1 MLDTSVS
8 RRSFIKISA
17 MTAASMALDWNRIS
31 AHAAKMGP
39 PEKYP
44 TVIIGAGL
52 GGLVCGAYLAKQ
64 GIPVT
69 IVEQHSIPGGYATSF
84 DRAAGKFTLEVSLH
98 GTSINNNGSAQI
110 LSDIGVLDKL
120 KLVQLPEVY
129 RLKTPALDITVPQK
143 DPQAYIQLLSRHF
156 PHEAQGIRS
165 FVEEMIAISDEVN
178 KLSRNRGKFIRLF
191 FPFQYSKM
199 WHVRDLTLSD
209 IINEHV
215 ADPQV
220 QSVLSALWG
229 YYGLPPSRLSGFY
242 YANATGDYLKNGSY
256 YIKDRSQD
264 LSNAIAEVI
273 ETNGGSILY
282 DSPATRI
289 LVKDGAVAG
298 IELDSGKTLPARAVV
313 SNASALFTF
322 QKMLPADIVPADYL
336 RKLTAYK
343 PSISSF
349 VVWLGL
355 QGDIT
360 TKTKAFSTFVSS
372 GLNPDE
378 DYESRLKGRIE
389 KGSFGV
395 AVYDNIYKG
404 YSRPETSTLQLIF
417 LCGYEPWRRYES
429 DYRNGRKE
437 AYRRE
442 KERWTDILIQR
453 ADRELIPGLSS
464 MIAVKEAATPLTN
477 WRYTGNTEGAIYGFE
492 QSMDNAY
499 MNRIPNRTPVNG
511 LYLAS
516 AWGNPGG
523 GYGGVFRGG
532 QGAFE
537 ALMEDWG
544 A

>member
-1 MLDTSVS
+1 MLNRSVS
-8 RRSFIKISA
+8 RRSFIKIAA
-17 MTAASMALDWNRIS
+17 MTTASMALDWSRIS

-39 PEKYP
+39 PEQYP

-52 GGLVCGAYLAKQ
+52 GGLVCGAYLARQ

-69 IVEQHSIPGGYATSF
+69 IAEKHSIPGGYATSF
-84 DRAAGKFTLEVSLH
+84 DRAAGNFTFEVSLH
-98 GTSINNNGSAQI
+98 GTSVSSNGSAEI
-110 LSDIGVLDKL
+110 LSDIGVLDRL

-129 RLKTPALDITVPQK
+129 RLKTPALEIAVPQK
-143 DPQAYIQLLSRHF
+143 DPQAYIQILSRHF
-156 PHEAQGIRS
+156 PDEARGIRG
-165 FVEEMIAISDEVN
+165 FVEEMIAIADEVN
-178 KLSRNRGKFIRLF
+178 QLSRRRGKFIKLL
-191 FPFQYSKM
+191 FPFQYPQM
-199 WHVRDLTLSD
+199 WHARNLTLAD
-209 IINEHV
+209 LVNEHV
-215 ADPQV
+215 TDPQV
-220 QSVLSALWG
+220 QNVLSALWG

-242 YANATGDYLKNGSY
+242 YANATGNYLKNGSY
-256 YIKDRSQD
+256 YIKERSQD
-264 LSNAIAEVI
+264 LSNAIADVI

-282 DSPATRI
+282 DSPARKI
-289 LVKDGAVAG
+289 LVKDGAVKG
-298 IELDSGKTLPARAVV
+298 IELEGGEELSARAVV

-322 QKMLPADIVPADYL
+322 QEMLPADIVPPDYL
-336 RKLTAYK
+336 RKLTRYK

-360 TKTKAFSTFVSS
+360 TKINAFSTFVSS
-372 GLNPDE
+372 GLTPDE
-378 DYESRLKGRIE
+378 DYASRIKGEIE

-404 YSRPETSTLQLIF
+404 YSRPGTSTLQLIF
-417 LCGYEPWRRYES
+417 LCGYEPWRQYES
-429 DYRNGRKE
+429 DYRSGRKE

-442 KERWTDILIQR
+442 KERWTDILIRR
-453 ADRELIPGLSS
+453 ADKELIPGLSS
-464 MIAVKEAATPLTN
+464 MIEVKEAATPLTN

-492 QSMDNAY
+492 QSMDNAF
-499 MNRIPNRTPVNG
+499 MNRIKNRTPVKG

-532 QGAFE
+532 QGAF
-537 ALMEDWG
+537 AAMMEDWG

>member
-1 MLDTSVS
+1 
-8 RRSFIKISA
+8 
-17 MTAASMALDWNRIS
+17 
-31 AHAAKMGP
+31 
-39 PEKYP
+39 
-44 TVIIGAGL
+44 
-52 GGLVCGAYLAKQ
+52 
-64 GIPVT
+64 
-69 IVEQHSIPGGYATSF
+69 
-84 DRAAGKFTLEVSLH
+84 
-98 GTSINNNGSAQI
+98 
-110 LSDIGVLDKL
+110 
-120 KLVQLPEVY
+120 
-129 RLKTPALDITVPQK
+129 
-143 DPQAYIQLLSRHF
+143 
-156 PHEAQGIRS
+156 
-165 FVEEMIAISDEVN
+165 
-178 KLSRNRGKFIRLF
+178 
-191 FPFQYSKM
+191 
-199 WHVRDLTLSD
+199 
-209 IINEHV
+209 
-215 ADPQV
+215 
-220 QSVLSALWG
+220 
-229 YYGLPPSRLSGFY
+229 
-242 YANATGDYLKNGSY
+242 
-256 YIKDRSQD
+256 
-264 LSNAIAEVI
+264 
-273 ETNGGSILY
+273 
-282 DSPATRI
+282 
-289 LVKDGAVAG
+289 
-298 IELDSGKTLPARAVV
+298 
-313 SNASALFTF
+313 
-322 QKMLPADIVPADYL
+322 
-336 RKLTAYK
+336 
-343 PSISSF
+343 
-349 VVWLGL
+349 VWLGL